1 MKLFNLKCEDAENIY
16 EVTIEAINI
25 DKAIE
30 LAINYLNENQLYPL
44 GIWEV

>member
-1 MKLFNLKCEDAENIY
+1 MKVFNLKCEDKENIY
-16 EVTIEAINI
+16 DIRIQALNI